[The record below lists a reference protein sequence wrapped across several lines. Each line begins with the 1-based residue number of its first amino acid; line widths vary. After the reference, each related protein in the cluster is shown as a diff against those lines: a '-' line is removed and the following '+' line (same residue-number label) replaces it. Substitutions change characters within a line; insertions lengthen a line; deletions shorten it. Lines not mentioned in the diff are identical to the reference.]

1 MYMKARNMLL
11 FFSCR
16 ARIAHA
22 NLNASHFSLL
32 MVLKSKMIW
41 RKALSVL
48 MMTVKDGS
56 GHAVLIKETGEAGAH
71 VV

>member
-1 MYMKARNMLL
+1 MCFV
-11 FFSCR
+11 FFLRR
-16 ARIAHA
+16 ARVAHA
-22 NLNASHFSLL
+22 NLNASHFRPL

-56 GHAVLIKETGEAGAH
+56 GHAVLIKETGEASAQ